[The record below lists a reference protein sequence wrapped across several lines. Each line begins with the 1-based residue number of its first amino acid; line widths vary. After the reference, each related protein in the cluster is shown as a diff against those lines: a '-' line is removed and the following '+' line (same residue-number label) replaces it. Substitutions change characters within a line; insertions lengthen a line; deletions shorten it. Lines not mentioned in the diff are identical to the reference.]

1 MLGRMKGPATPSSPA
16 HRRVEIDALRDA
28 GNAHRADAI
37 AVEEPLEIRILKP
50 GTDDNG
56 GTGRSVSITMR
67 TPGNDAELALGFLF
81 GEGILRETRD
91 VLDVRHCGPTHNVLR
106 VLVRDDLPLDIK
118 RLERNFYTTSSCG
131 VCGKASI
138 DAVTASMGL
147 RNVSSNLVVSES
159 VLRTLPGTLKESQ
172 SGFAETGGMHAVG
185 LFDAEGELIASYED
199 VGRHNAMD
207 KLVGA
212 SLLGGRLPWK
222 DRIVLL
228 SGRASFELLQKSMM
242 AGVPIVAAIGAPST
256 LAVDLAHAAGITL
269 IAFLRGQG
277 CNVYC
282 HPERVRPSE
291 GRREQ

>member
-1 MLGRMKGPATPSSPA
+1 MKGPATPSSPA

-37 AVEEPLEIRILKP
+37 AVEEPLEIRLLKP
-50 GTDDNG
+50 GAADNG

-91 VLDVRHCGPTHNVLR
+91 VLDVRHCGPTRNILR

-138 DAVTASMGL
+138 DAVTATLGMRTVDSGL
-147 RNVSSNLVVSES
+147 LISES
-159 VLRTLPGTLKESQ
+159 LLRTLPDTLREAQ
-172 SGFAETGGMHAVG
+172 SGFAQTGGMHAVG
-185 LFDAEGELIASYED
+185 LFDADGELLASYED

-212 SLLGGRLPWK
+212 SLLAGRLPWK

-228 SGRASFELLQKSMM
+228 SGRASFELLQKAMM
-242 AGVPIVAAIGAPST
+242 AGAPVVAAIGAPST
-256 LAVDLAHAAGITL
+256 LALELAHSAGITL
-269 IAFLRGQG
+269 IAFLRDQG
-277 CNVYC
+277 FNVYS
-282 HPERVRPSE
+282 HPERVRPPRVSA
-291 GRREQ
+291 